1 MIDAAAPRRTPCPN
15 CISAFEKAVRCFAKN
30 PSENVI
36 TPVLSTTF
44 DSFVE
49 AYDFYNLGNWVRD
62 MVCQEQT
69 TKSMQEI
76 ACGCSVRMDNCLTI
90 LCALSELVVLFLTVL
105 LFLCVKGKP
114 ETKNSH

>member
-1 MIDAAAPRRTPCPN
+1 MSPFEQSIRKYAEEPTKSMVCPELRLIFN
-15 CISAFEKAVRCFAKN
+15 S
-30 PSENVI
+30 
-36 TPVLSTTF
+36 LG
-44 DSFVE
+44 E

-114 ETKNSH
+114 EAKNSH